1 MALVRLGLEPSSS
14 EGIPAVFIV
23 GCRKHSLGGQ
33 NPKGSLAPEKKHVHA
48 RNSALAG
55 WDITLEGKNVYASH
69 PQVAPP
75 QPHPGKEMN
84 RPA

>member
-1 MALVRLGLEPSSS
+1 MRLGLEPSSS

-69 PQVAPP
+69 PRLRLPSPIV
-75 QPHPGKEMN
+75 GMK
-84 RPA
+84 